1 MAAAEVQAQEE
12 ADAIAA
18 AVAAKAAS
26 DAAAAAAAAVDT
38 AAAAGGGGGGGA
50 DGGKRRK
57 TLATFWKTKAMWAQ
71 RKAALKR
78 RETIEA
84 NENKST
90 EKRLR
95 VPSRK
100 RRTTLGVGAGAR
112 GCGSRL
118 SPSHFS
124 EASHELHGSRWNHSE
139 Q

>member
-38 AAAAGGGGGGGA
+38 AAGGGGGGGGA

-100 RRTTLGVGAGAR
+100 RRTALGVGAGAL

-118 SPSHFS
+118 YPSHFS

>member
-26 DAAAAAAAAVDT
+26 DAAAAAAAA
-38 AAAAGGGGGGGA
+38 AAAGGSGGGGA